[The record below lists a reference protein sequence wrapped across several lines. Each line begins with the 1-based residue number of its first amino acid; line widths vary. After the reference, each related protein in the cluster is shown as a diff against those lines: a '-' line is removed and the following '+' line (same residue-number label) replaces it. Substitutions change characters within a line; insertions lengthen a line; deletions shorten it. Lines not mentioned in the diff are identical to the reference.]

1 MFDKDRLAEIERRRK
16 EWEEG
21 TLKPSLERLGV
32 SESPRKFY
40 TPLDVKDY
48 DFLEKVGFPGEYP
61 FTADVY
67 ATPALAAAVGGAPP
81 TRHVRK
87 YSPNEGV

>member
-1 MFDKDRLAEIERRRK
+1 MFDNDRLTEMERRRK

-21 TLKPSLERLGV
+21 TLKPALERFGA
-32 SESPRKFY
+32 EQSPRKFY

-48 DFLEKVGFPGEYP
+48 GFLEKVGFPREYP

-67 ATPALAAAVGGAPP
+67 ATPAIAPAVGVAAS
-81 TRHVRK
+81 TRYVRK